1 MFIHVLC
8 PLTNAQVLKRVMQL
22 TGTRIPDPAIGS
34 VTNAKILLSH
44 LVKKPK
50 PKKLADHL
58 VSKELVELPNVQIS
72 KRRYGLIDKEKE
84 VGRWKVITEELE
96 RFGLQRVKG
105 RRVGGKPIAV

>member
-34 VTNAKILLSH
+34 VTNAKVILSH

-50 PKKLADHL
+50 PKKLADNL
-58 VSKELVELPNVQIS
+58 LSKELAELPNVQIS
-72 KRRYGLIDKEKE
+72 KRRYGLIDKERE
-84 VGRWKVITEELE
+84 VGRWKVIKQELE
-96 RFGLQRVKG
+96 KFGLQPTRG
-105 RRVGGKPIAV
+105 RHVGGKRVTL